1 MGGHRE
7 PLIKVGS
14 LIAAKCPV
22 WFVLGDHSFSMYA
35 KFSKKPTFLTP
46 LYEHVN
52 MRQCVHVLIHCINV
66 LNYCTEFVQR

>member
-7 PLIKVGS
+7 PLNKVGS

-46 LYEHVN
+46 LYEHGN
-52 MRQCVHVLIHCINV
+52 MR
-66 LNYCTEFVQR
+66 